1 MTGGGPMGPWGSNY
15 EYEKIPKPRG
25 IGDVPR
31 YLGQILG
38 GFFLRFT
45 YILRLVWKTGPWI
58 LFLMAFFALF
68 NGVIPVLSSIIS
80 KDILNALQTS
90 ISDGAIAEFVGSG
103 AFYLIIFL
111 FLIRLLKRIETT
123 ASSALERIA
132 GELLVKQVKLQ
143 IMEKTREID
152 LASFDIP
159 QFYEKL
165 ENANREASMRPLNI
179 LTRTFAII
187 STMIE
192 LVSYIVILAAAPGLG
207 YAVPVII
214 AISVP
219 SAVVNFVYRRKNFRY
234 MRHRSKERRQMNYY
248 SDVLVNKDMAKEVR
262 LLDLSDTF
270 IDRFMTVFGDYYR
283 GVRKLITHE
292 SILQIVFG
300 VLTVGTNLYFYL
312 HIAGDVFRGNI
323 LIGDYTLYTTAI
335 VSIAACVT
343 TLINTSATIYEGTL
357 FIDNLISFMKEKQT
371 LTPVLDEP
379 RRVSHGDMHTIE
391 FEHVSF
397 RYPGTERDVLK
408 DINLKFTADDTVV
421 LVGLNG
427 AGKTTLIKLLTRL
440 YDPTDGRILLDGYD
454 IREYDVKDLYS
465 MFGIVFQD
473 YGRYAVSVSENI
485 AFGDVHKRYSREDVR
500 RAAEEANASEYIAAL
515 PDGFDTPLMRIFERN
530 GIELS
535 GGQWQKLAIAR
546 AFYAESDVLILDEPT
561 AALDPIAEKTVFD
574 QFDRLRE
581 NKMTIFVSHRLSSA
595 TDADIIV
602 VLEDG
607 QVIETGTH
615 PELMARGGKY
625 HNLFTVQ
632 AEKYI
637 KGSESEKKPPA
648 DERGFG
654 HPPHGRGARKK
665 PPYESNNFTL

>member
-1 MTGGGPMGPWGSNY
+1 MGPGGANF
-15 EYEKIPKPRG
+15 EYEKVPKPSG
-25 IGDVPR
+25 IGDIPR
-31 YLGQILG
+31 YLGDVLG
-38 GFFLRFT
+38 GFFVRFT
-45 YILRLVWKTGPWI
+45 YILGLVWQTGPWI

-68 NGVIPVLSSIIS
+68 NGVTPVVSSIIS
-80 KDILNALQTS
+80 KNILNDLQTV
-90 ISDGAIAEFVGSG
+90 ISDGAAAEFVGSSV
-103 AFYLIIFL
+103 FYLIVFL
-111 FLIRLLKRIETT
+111 FSIRLLKRIETT

-132 GELLVKQVKLQ
+132 GELLVKQVKQQ

-165 ENANREASMRPLNI
+165 ENANREAGMRPLNI

-187 STMIE
+187 SSLIE
-192 LVSYIVILAAAPGLG
+192 LVSYIVILAGAPGLS
-207 YAVPVII
+207 YSVLVIL

-219 SAVVNFVYRRKNFRY
+219 SAIVNFVYRRKNFRY

-248 SDVLVNKDMAKEVR
+248 SDILVNKDMAKEVR

-270 IDRFMTVFGDYYR
+270 ISRFMAVFSDYYR
-283 GVRKLITHE
+283 GVRKLITQE
-292 SILQIVFG
+292 SAFQIVLG
-300 VLTVGTNLYFYL
+300 TLTVITNLYFYL
-312 HIAGDVFRGNI
+312 HLAGDVFRGI
-323 LIGDYTLYTTAI
+323 LLIGDYTLYTTAI
-335 VSIAACVT
+335 VSIAGCVT
-343 TLINTSATIYEGTL
+343 TLVNTTATIYEGTL

-371 LTPVLDEP
+371 LVPIIDEP
-379 RRVSHGDMHTIE
+379 RKVSHGAEHTIE
-391 FEHVSF
+391 FRNVSF
-397 RYPGTERDVLK
+397 RYPGTECDVLK
-408 DINLKFTADDTVV
+408 NVSLAFAADDTVV

-440 YDPTDGRILLDGYD
+440 YDPTEGCILLDGYD

-473 YGRYAVSVSENI
+473 YGKYAVSVSDNI
-485 AFGDVHKRYSREDVR
+485 AFGDIHKPYSAEDVIR
-500 RAAEEANASEYIAAL
+500 SAEEANAAEYIAAL
-515 PDGFDTPLMRIFERN
+515 PDGFDTPLMRMFEKN

-561 AALDPIAEKTVFD
+561 AALDPIAEKNVFD

-607 QVIETGTH
+607 RVIETGTH
-615 PELMARGGKY
+615 HELMEKGGKY
-625 HNLFTVQ
+625 HELFTVQ

-637 KGSESEKKPPA
+637 KGSEA
-648 DERGFG
+648 DASAR
-654 HPPHGRGARKK
+654 PPHHLAHLPRR
-665 PPYESNNFTL
+665 PRV

>member
-1 MTGGGPMGPWGSNY
+1 MGPRGHDF
-15 EYEKIPKPRG
+15 EYEKIPKPQN

-31 YLGQILG
+31 YLGEVFG

-45 YILRLVWKTGPWI
+45 YILRLVWRTGPWI

-68 NGVIPVLSSIIS
+68 NGVIPVVSSLIS
-80 KDILNALQTS
+80 KNILNALQTA
-90 ISDGAIAEFVGSG
+90 ISDGSAAVEFVGSG
-103 AFYLIIFL
+103 AFYLIVLL
-111 FLIRLLKRIETT
+111 FVIRFLKRIETT

-132 GELLVKQVKLQ
+132 GELLIKQVKQQ

-165 ENANREASMRPLNI
+165 ENANREAGARPLNI

-187 STMIE
+187 STVIE
-192 LVSYIVILAAAPGLG
+192 LVSYIVILCGAPGIP
-207 YAVPVII
+207 YAVFVII

-219 SAVVNFVYRRKNFRY
+219 NAVVNFVYRRKNFRY

-248 SDVLVNKDMAKEVR
+248 SDLLVNKDMAKEIR

-270 IDRFMTVFGDYYR
+270 IGRFMAVFSEYYK
-283 GVRKLITHE
+283 GVRKLITQE
-292 SILQIVFG
+292 SILHVAFG
-300 VLTVGTNLYFYL
+300 TLTVVTNLYFYL
-312 HIAGDVFRGNI
+312 HIAADVFDGTL

-335 VSIAACVT
+335 VSIASCVT

-357 FIDNLISFMKEKQT
+357 FIDNLISFMKEKKT
-371 LTPVLDEP
+371 LVPILAEP
-379 RRVSHGDMHTIE
+379 RRVSHATPHKIE
-391 FEHVSF
+391 FRGVSF

-408 DINLKFTADDTVV
+408 NIDLTFSGDDTVV

-440 YDPTDGRILLDGYD
+440 YDPTEGIILLDGYD
-454 IREYDVKDLYS
+454 IREYDVRDLYS

-473 YGRYAVSVSENI
+473 FGRYAVTVSENI
-485 AFGDVHKRYSREDVR
+485 MFGDIHKKYDPDEVERS
-500 RAAEEANASEYIAAL
+500 AEQANATEYIKAL
-515 PDGFDTPLMRIFERN
+515 PCGFDTPLMRIFEKN

-535 GGQWQKLAIAR
+535 GGQWQKLGIAR
-546 AFYAESDVLILDEPT
+546 AFYAESDILILDEPT
-561 AALDPIAEKTVFD
+561 AALDPIAEKNVFD

-595 TDADIIV
+595 TGADIIV

-607 QVIETGTH
+607 CVIETGTH
-615 PELMARGGKY
+615 HELMERGGKY
-625 HNLFTVQ
+625 HELFTVQ
-632 AEKYI
+632 AERYI
-637 KGSESEKKPPA
+637 KGA
-648 DERGFG
+648 EREDCEPRRFPGHFG
-654 HPPHGRGARKK
+654 EHHLHRR
-665 PPYESNNFTL
+665 S

>member
-1 MTGGGPMGPWGSNY
+1 MTGGGPMGPFGSNY
-15 EYEKIPKPRG
+15 EYEKVPKPKG
-25 IGDVPR
+25 ILDVPR
-31 YLGQILG
+31 YLCEVLG
-38 GFFLRFT
+38 GFFVRFT

-68 NGVIPVLSSIIS
+68 NGVIPVVSSIIS
-80 KDILNALQTS
+80 KEVLNALQTS
-90 ISDGAIAEFVGSG
+90 IQDGAAAEFIGSG
-103 AFYLIIFL
+103 AFYLIVLL
-111 FLIRLLKRIETT
+111 FSIRLLKRIETT

-132 GELLVKQVKLQ
+132 GELLVKQVKQQ

-165 ENANREASMRPLNI
+165 ENANREAGARPLNI

-187 STMIE
+187 STCIE
-192 LVSYIVILAAAPGLG
+192 LFSYIVILAGAPGLS
-207 YAVPVII
+207 YAVLIII

-219 SAVVNFVYRRKNFRY
+219 SAITNFIYRRKNFRY

-248 SDVLVNKDMAKEVR
+248 SDILVNKDMAKEVR

-270 IDRFMTVFGDYYR
+270 IGRFMCVFDDYYR
-283 GVRKLITHE
+283 GLRRLITHE
-292 SILQIVFG
+292 SVLQVIFG
-300 VLTVGTNLYFYL
+300 VLTVATNLYFYL
-312 HIAGDVFRGNI
+312 HIAADVFDGSI

-357 FIDNLISFMKEKQT
+357 FIDNLRSFMSEKQT
-371 LTPVLDEP
+371 LKPTLAEP
-379 RRVSHGDMHTIE
+379 RRVEHGAFHTIE
-391 FEHVSF
+391 LDNVSF
-397 RYPGTERDVLK
+397 RYPGTTRDVLK
-408 DINLKFTADDTVV
+408 NVTLKFDSDDTVV

-440 YDPTDGRILLDGYD
+440 YDPTEGRILLDGHD

-473 YGRYAVSVSENI
+473 FGRYAFTVSENI
-485 AFGDVHKRYSREDVR
+485 AFGDIHKEYSAEDVR
-500 RAAEEANASEYIAAL
+500 RAADEANATKYIDAL
-515 PDGFDTPLMRIFERN
+515 PAGFDTPLMRIFEKN

-535 GGQWQKLAIAR
+535 GGQWQKLGVAR
-546 AFYAESDVLILDEPT
+546 AFYADSDVLILDEPT
-561 AALDPIAEKTVFD
+561 AALDPIAEKNVFD
-574 QFDRLRE
+574 QFDRLRK

-595 TDADIIV
+595 TGADIIV

-607 QVIETGTH
+607 CVIEKGSHT
-615 PELMARGGKY
+615 ELMAQGGKY
-625 HNLFTVQ
+625 HELFTVQ

-637 KGSESEKKPPA
+637 KGADMDAFDHSTHRSERVGERPP
-648 DERGFG
+648 
-654 HPPHGRGARKK
+654 RKMM
-665 PPYESNNFTL
+665 

>member
-1 MTGGGPMGPWGSNY
+1 MTGGGPMGPGGSNY
-15 EYEKIPKPRG
+15 EYDKIPKPTG

-31 YLGQILG
+31 YLGELIG
-38 GFFLRFT
+38 GFFVRFT

-68 NGVIPVLSSIIS
+68 NGATPVISSIIS
-80 KDILNALQTS
+80 KDILNALQLA
-90 ISDGAIAEFVGSG
+90 IGEGALSEFVGSR
-103 AFYLIIFL
+103 AFYLVVLL
-111 FLIRLLKRIETT
+111 FGVRLLKRIETT

-132 GELLVKQVKLQ
+132 GELLVKQVKQQ

-165 ENANREASMRPLNI
+165 ENANREAGMRPLNI
-179 LTRTFAII
+179 LTRTFAIF
-187 STMIE
+187 STVIE
-192 LVSYIVILAAAPGLG
+192 LVSYIVILASAPGLS

-214 AISVP
+214 LISVP
-219 SAVVNFVYRRKNFRY
+219 SAVTNFIYRRKNFRY

-248 SDVLVNKDMAKEVR
+248 SDILVNKDMAKEVR

-270 IDRFMTVFGDYYR
+270 IRRFMAVFTDYYK
-283 GVRKLITHE
+283 GVRQLITQE
-292 SILQIVFG
+292 SLFQIVFG
-300 VLTVGTNLYFYL
+300 VLTVATNLYFYL
-312 HIAGDVFRGNI
+312 HIAGDVFRGEL
-323 LIGDYTLYTTAI
+323 LIGDYTYYTNAI

-343 TLINTSATIYEGTL
+343 TLINTTATIYEGTL
-357 FIDNLISFMKEKQT
+357 FIDNLISFMSEKQT
-371 LTPVLDEP
+371 LVPTLREP
-379 RRVSHGDMHTIE
+379 RRVSHGSFHTIE
-391 FEHVSF
+391 LENVSF

-408 DINLKFTADDTVV
+408 NVNLKFDSDDTVV

-440 YDPTDGRILLDGYD
+440 YDPTEGRILLDGHD

-473 YGRYAVSVSENI
+473 FGRYAFTVSENI
-485 AFGDVHKRYSREDVR
+485 AFGDIHREYSEKDIR
-500 RAAEEANASEYIAAL
+500 RAAEEANATEYIEAL
-515 PDGFDTPLMRIFERN
+515 PDGFDTPLMRIFEKN

-535 GGQWQKLAIAR
+535 GGQWQKLGVAR

-561 AALDPIAEKTVFD
+561 AALDPIAEKNVFD

-602 VLEDG
+602 VLEGG
-607 QVIETGTH
+607 QVIEMGTH
-615 PELMARGGKY
+615 NELMEKRGKY
-625 HNLFTVQ
+625 HKLFTVQ
-632 AEKYI
+632 AERYI
-637 KGSESEKKPPA
+637 KGA
-648 DERGFG
+648 EREEGERR
-654 HPPHGRGARKK
+654 PPHNEGRR
-665 PPYESNNFTL
+665 PPHFEHEGHRPLRPRV

>member
-1 MTGGGPMGPWGSNY
+1 MTGGGPMGPGGSNY
-15 EYEKIPKPRG
+15 EYEKIPKPTG

-31 YLGQILG
+31 YLGELLG
-38 GFFLRFT
+38 GFFVRFT

-68 NGVIPVLSSIIS
+68 NGVTPVISSIIS
-80 KDILNALQTS
+80 KNILNALQTS
-90 ISDGAIAEFVGSG
+90 ITDGLIAEFVGSG
-103 AFYLIIFL
+103 AFYLIVLL
-111 FLIRLLKRIETT
+111 FGVRLLKRIETT
-123 ASSALERIA
+123 ASNALERVA
-132 GELLVKQVKLQ
+132 GELLVKQVKQQ

-165 ENANREASMRPLNI
+165 ENANREAGMRPLNI

-187 STMIE
+187 STVIE
-192 LVSYIVILAAAPGLG
+192 LVSYIVILASAPGLD
-207 YAVPVII
+207 YAVFVII

-219 SAVVNFVYRRKNFRY
+219 SAVTNFVYRRKNFRY

-248 SDVLVNKDMAKEVR
+248 SDILVNKDMAKEVR

-270 IDRFMTVFGDYYR
+270 IERFMGVFSDYYR
-283 GVRKLITHE
+283 GVRRLITQE
-292 SILQIVFG
+292 SLFQILFG
-300 VLTVGTNLYFYL
+300 VLTVATNLYFYL
-312 HIAGDVFRGNI
+312 HIAGGVFRGEL
-323 LIGDYTLYTTAI
+323 LIGDYTYYTNAI
-335 VSIAACVT
+335 VSIASCVT
-343 TLINTSATIYEGTL
+343 TLINTTATIYEGTL
-357 FIDNLISFMKEKQT
+357 FIDNLISFMSEKQT
-371 LTPVLDEP
+371 LVPILTEP
-379 RRVSHGDMHTIE
+379 RKVSHGSFHTIE
-391 FEHVSF
+391 LENVSF

-408 DINLKFTADDTVV
+408 NVNLRFDSDDTVV

-440 YDPTDGRILLDGYD
+440 YDPTEGRILLDGHD

-473 YGRYAVSVSENI
+473 FGRYAFTVSENI
-485 AFGDVHKRYSREDVR
+485 AFGDIHREFSEDDVR
-500 RAAEEANASEYIAAL
+500 RAAEEANATEYIEAL
-515 PDGFDTPLMRIFERN
+515 PDGFDTPLMRIFEKN

-535 GGQWQKLAIAR
+535 GGQWQKLGVAR

-561 AALDPIAEKTVFD
+561 AALDPIAEKNVFD

-602 VLEDG
+602 VLEG
-607 QVIETGTH
+607 GCVIETGTH
-615 PELMARGGKY
+615 NELMEKRGKY
-625 HNLFTVQ
+625 HKLFTVQ

-637 KGSESEKKPPA
+637 KGAEREDGERRHPNHEGYRPHRNEHDGDRPP
-648 DERGFG
+648 R
-654 HPPHGRGARKK
+654 RRM
-665 PPYESNNFTL
+665 

>member
-1 MTGGGPMGPWGSNY
+1 MTGGGPMGPGGSNY
-15 EYEKIPKPRG
+15 EYDKIPKPTG

-31 YLGQILG
+31 YLGELIG
-38 GFFLRFT
+38 GFFVRFT

-68 NGVIPVLSSIIS
+68 NGVTPVISSIIS
-80 KDILNALQTS
+80 KDILNALQL
-90 ISDGAIAEFVGSG
+90 AIGEGVLSEFVGSR
-103 AFYLIIFL
+103 AFYLIVLL
-111 FLIRLLKRIETT
+111 FGVRLLKRIETT

-132 GELLVKQVKLQ
+132 GELLVKQVKQQ

-165 ENANREASMRPLNI
+165 ENANREAGMRPLNI

-187 STMIE
+187 STVIE
-192 LVSYIVILAAAPGLG
+192 LVSYIVILASAPGLS
-207 YAVPVII
+207 YAVFVII

-219 SAVVNFVYRRKNFRY
+219 SAVTNFIYRRKNFRY

-248 SDVLVNKDMAKEVR
+248 SDILVNKDMAKEVR

-270 IDRFMTVFGDYYR
+270 IRRFMDVFSDYYR
-283 GVRKLITHE
+283 GVRQLITQE
-292 SILQIVFG
+292 SLLQIVFG
-300 VLTVGTNLYFYL
+300 VLTVATNLYFYL
-312 HIAGDVFRGNI
+312 HIAGNVFSGEL
-323 LIGDYTLYTTAI
+323 LIGDYTYYTNAI

-343 TLINTSATIYEGTL
+343 TLINTTATIYEGTL
-357 FIDNLISFMKEKQT
+357 FIDNLISFMSEKQT
-371 LTPVLDEP
+371 LVPTLREP
-379 RRVSHGDMHTIE
+379 RRVSHGSFHTIE
-391 FEHVSF
+391 LENVSF

-408 DINLKFTADDTVV
+408 NINLKFDSDDTVV

-440 YDPTDGRILLDGYD
+440 YDPTEGRILLDGHD

-473 YGRYAVSVSENI
+473 FGRYAFTVSENI
-485 AFGDVHKRYSREDVR
+485 AFGDIHREYSEKDVR
-500 RAAEEANASEYIAAL
+500 RAAEEANATEYIEAL
-515 PDGFDTPLMRIFERN
+515 PDGFDTPLMRIFEKN

-535 GGQWQKLAIAR
+535 GGQWQKLGVAR

-561 AALDPIAEKTVFD
+561 AALDPIAEKNVFD

-602 VLEDG
+602 VLEGG
-607 QVIETGTH
+607 QVIEMGTH
-615 PELMARGGKY
+615 NELMEKRGKY
-625 HNLFTVQ
+625 HKLFTVQ

-637 KGSESEKKPPA
+637 KGAERVDGEHRPFEQQGHRPPRF
-648 DERGFG
+648 EREG
-654 HPPHGRGARKK
+654 HRPPRM
-665 PPYESNNFTL
+665 

>member
-1 MTGGGPMGPWGSNY
+1 MRVTGGGPMGRFGSDY
-15 EYEKIPKPRG
+15 EYEKIPKPKN
-25 IGDVPR
+25 IGEIPA
-31 YLGQILG
+31 YLAKVLG

-68 NGVIPVLSSIIS
+68 NGVTPVVSSVIS
-80 KDILNALQTS
+80 KNILNALQTA
-90 ISDGAIAEFVGSG
+90 ISDGEISRFIGSD
-103 AFYLIIFL
+103 AFYLIILL
-111 FLIRLLKRIETT
+111 FSIRFLKRIETT

-132 GELLVKQVKLQ
+132 GELLVRQVKLQ
-143 IMEKTREID
+143 IMQKTREID

-165 ENANREASMRPLNI
+165 ENANREAGARPLNI
-179 LTRTFAII
+179 LTRTFSII

-192 LVSYIVILAAAPGLG
+192 LVSYIVILAGAPGIG
-207 YAVPVII
+207 YAVFVIMVI
-214 AISVP
+214 AVP
-219 SAVVNFVYRRKNFRY
+219 NAVVNFIYRRKNFRY

-248 SDVLVNKDMAKEVR
+248 SDLLVNKDMAKEVR

-270 IDRFMTVFGDYYR
+270 IARFMAVFADYYR
-283 GVRKLITHE
+283 GVRRLITQE
-292 SILQIVFG
+292 SVLHMLFG
-300 VLTVGTNLYFYL
+300 TLTVVTNLYFYL
-312 HIAGDVFRGNI
+312 HIAGDVFSGNI

-335 VSIAACVT
+335 VSIASCVT

-357 FIDNLISFMKEKQT
+357 FIDNLISFMDEKQT
-371 LTPVLDEP
+371 LLPTLSEP
-379 RRVSHGDMHTIE
+379 RRVAHGREHTIE
-391 FEHVSF
+391 FKDVSF

-408 DINLKFTADDTVV
+408 GINLKFSADDTVV

-440 YDPTDGRILLDGYD
+440 YDPTEGCIYLDGHD
-454 IREYDVKDLYS
+454 IREYDVKDLYG

-473 YGRYAVSVSENI
+473 FGKYAVSVSENI
-485 AFGDVHKRYSREDVR
+485 VFGDIHKQYSEEDVKR
-500 RAAEEANASEYIAAL
+500 SAEEANAAEYISEL
-515 PDGFDTPLMRIFERN
+515 PDGFDTPLMRIFEKN

-561 AALDPIAEKTVFD
+561 AALDPIAEKNVFD

-595 TDADIIV
+595 TGADIIV
-602 VLEDG
+602 VLENG

-615 PELMARGGKY
+615 PELMEKKGKY
-625 HNLFTVQ
+625 HELFTVQ
-632 AEKYI
+632 AERYI
-637 KGSESEKKPPA
+637 KGAEMDGEPRERRHGHGQKPRPDA
-648 DERGFG
+648 SDR
-654 HPPHGRGARKK
+654 A
-665 PPYESNNFTL
+665 